1 MTCQE
6 LECQQPELAAKQTL
20 KVAAQQG
27 ARTVANPS
35 LSRQFWTNN
44 RQLLHRRLQCNMHS
58 NTLDCKDSSDVKAWE
73 QACPD
78 VRYEIRLV
86 SRFLTQKAKLEAQ
99 KEAASALLAQDNMPT
114 VSMLMDGAKGRFQEE
129 VLQGKLSHQADRA
142 SLAVDKRG

>member
-1 MTCQE
+1 
-6 LECQQPELAAKQTL
+6 
-20 KVAAQQG
+20 
-27 ARTVANPS
+27 
-35 LSRQFWTNN
+35 
-44 RQLLHRRLQCNMHS
+44 MHS

-129 VLQGKLSHQADRA
+129 VPQGKLSHQADRA